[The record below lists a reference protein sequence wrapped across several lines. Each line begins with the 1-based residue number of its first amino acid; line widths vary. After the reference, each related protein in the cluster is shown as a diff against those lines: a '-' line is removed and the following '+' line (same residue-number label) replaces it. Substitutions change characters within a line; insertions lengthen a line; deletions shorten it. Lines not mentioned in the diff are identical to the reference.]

1 VKILKNQFKKF
12 FEVGVEAHFD
22 FLIRFLFLSLS
33 SAIIIFLGWP
43 IYGTSDDNVLAGFV
57 DGSYTGERE
66 KRLVFI
72 RPLIGNILYFLQ
84 GIFPGIGMYSA
95 FLTWMVILSFSIF
108 GTVIF
113 TAQRSSSSKS
123 IFQYSWYSIS
133 FVTILWFTLTPTY
146 TAASILVTVLILMT
160 ITLYIFMPTMKKKYF
175 TPITLG
181 ILFSFGFLIRPEGAL
196 GVLAVSIGVFL
207 YLGFK
212 LKKVNFKIFAIIIS
226 TFCIFILSD
235 YFLQKSSSNPEWEKY
250 DKWNGLRHQVQHR
263 VSQNYL
269 GNLREQIS
277 WSIPEYHLFMDLSFG
292 DEKVFNYEWL
302 KPAFESTN
310 FTRGVNGVLNVNK
323 TDNILKVFNLL
334 QNYYYLL
341 LLQFVIAILYFSRLS
356 LNFGQKIILIS
367 SIWSTFL
374 SALYWTT
381 ATLHTP
387 DRSIFPLLLLPT
399 IFLLTLAGT
408 PLLIKRVKS
417 GPMFNATVGT
427 LVVIIFVSI
436 VFSLAETIKY
446 NLEYK
451 NAANVLKDEL
461 HKFSKNGVFV
471 GPGGTEIYETR
482 NPFIGKAQWKDP
494 KMITVGS
501 WDTFSPY
508 WYQRNSQFGIKDKS
522 IYEDLFK
529 VDVYWLSNP
538 VPNTSYL
545 IELFLNENGQTEL
558 SRLNVA
564 ELQGGQMLFKFD
576 R

>member
-1 VKILKNQFKKF
+1 MKNQFKKF
-12 FEVGVEAHFD
+12 FGVRVEARLD

-33 SAIIIFLGWP
+33 SVLIIFLGWP

-66 KRLVFI
+66 KRLIFI

-84 GIFPGIGMYSA
+84 GIFPGVGMYSA
-95 FLTWMVILSFSIF
+95 FLTLMVILSLSIF

-113 TAQRSSSSKS
+113 TAQSSRSSKN
-123 IFQYSWYSIS
+123 IFHYSWYPIS
-133 FVTILWFTLTPTY
+133 FVTIFWFTLTPTY
-146 TAASILVTVLILMT
+146 TAASILVTVLILMSM
-160 ITLYIFMPTMKKKYF
+160 TLYFFIPTLRKNYF
-175 TPITLG
+175 TPVTLG
-181 ILFSFGFLIRPEGAL
+181 ILFSCGFLIRPEGAL
-196 GVLAVSIGVFL
+196 GVLAVSIGFFL

-212 LKKVNFKIFAIIIS
+212 FKHVNFKPFAIVIS

-235 YFLQKSSSNPEWEKY
+235 YFLQKSLSNSEWEKY

-269 GNLREQIS
+269 GNLREQIN

-310 FTRGVNGVLNVNK
+310 FTRGVNGVLNVDK
-323 TDNILKVFNLL
+323 SDNILKAFKLL
-334 QNYYYLL
+334 QNYFYLV
-341 LLQFVIAILYFSRLS
+341 LLQFVIAILYFSRMS
-356 LNFGQKIILIS
+356 LNLKHKITLIS
-367 SIWSTFL
+367 SIWTTFL
-374 SALYWTT
+374 AAVYWTT

-387 DRSIFPLLLLPT
+387 DRSVFPLLLLPT
-399 IFLLTLAGT
+399 IFLLTLSGT
-408 PLLIKRVKS
+408 PYLINPAKRGHIFK
-417 GPMFNATVGT
+417 TTIGT
-427 LVVIIFVSI
+427 LVIIISI
-436 VFSLAETIKY
+436 SIASSLTKTVKY

-451 NAANVLKDEL
+451 NSANILKEEL
-461 HKFSKNGVFV
+461 NKFSNVGVFV

-482 NPFIGKAQWKDP
+482 NPFTGKAQWETP

-508 WYQRNSQFGIKDKS
+508 WYQRNSQFDIKDKS
-522 IYEDLFK
+522 IYEALFK
-529 VDVYWLSNP
+529 ADVYWLSYP
-538 VPNTSYL
+538 VPDTANL
-545 IELFLNENGQTEL
+545 IELFLKENGQNEMN
-558 SRLNVA
+558 RLKVA
-564 ELQGGQMLFKFD
+564 DLKGGQLLFKFE

>member
-1 VKILKNQFKKF
+1 MLKNQFKKF

-33 SAIIIFLGWP
+33 SVLIIFLGWP

-113 TAQRSSSSKS
+113 TEQNSTGSKS

-133 FVTILWFTLTPTY
+133 FATILWFTLTPTY

-160 ITLYIFMPTMKKKYF
+160 MTLYIFLPTMRKNYF
-175 TPITLG
+175 TPVTLG
-181 ILFSFGFLIRPEGAL
+181 ILFSCGFLIRPEGAL
-196 GVLAVSIGVFL
+196 GVIAVSIGVFL
-207 YLGFK
+207 YLGLKFK
-212 LKKVNFKIFAIIIS
+212 NVNFKPLVLVIS
-226 TFCIFILSD
+226 IFCICILLD
-235 YFLQKSSSNPEWEKY
+235 FFLQKSSSNSDWEKY
-250 DKWNGLRHQVQHR
+250 DRWNGLRHQVQHR

-269 GNLREQIS
+269 GDLREQNN
-277 WSIPEYHLFMDLSFG
+277 WTIPEYHLFMDLSFG

-310 FTRGVNGVLNVNK
+310 FTRGVSGVLNVNK

-334 QNYYYLL
+334 QNYYFLV
-341 LLQFVIAILYFSRLS
+341 LLQFVMAIIYFSRLS
-356 LNFGQKIILIS
+356 LSLRQKTSLIS
-367 SIWSTFL
+367 SIWITFFA
-374 SALYWTT
+374 ALYWTT

-387 DRSIFPLLLLPT
+387 ERSVFPLLLLPT

-408 PLLIKRVKS
+408 PLLINRVKS
-417 GPMFNATVGT
+417 GPIFNTTVRI
-427 LVVIIFVSI
+427 LVIIISFSI
-436 VFSLAETIKY
+436 AFSLTQTIEY
-446 NLEYK
+446 NLNYK
-451 NAANVLKDEL
+451 KSASILKDEL
-461 HKFSKNGVFV
+461 NKFSKNGVFV

-482 NPFIGKAQWKDP
+482 NPFIGKAQWESP

-501 WDTFSPY
+501 WDTFSPH
-508 WYQRNSQFGIKDKS
+508 WYKRIDLLELTGDS
-522 IYEDLFK
+522 IYESLFSEK
-529 VDVYWLSNP
+529 IYWLGAT
-538 VPNTSYL
+538 VPDTAYM
-545 IELFLNENGQTEL
+545 IELFLKENYFPNVNREKIANFSQEEL
-558 SRLNVA
+558 
-564 ELQGGQMLFKFD
+564 LFKFLPN
-576 R
+576 